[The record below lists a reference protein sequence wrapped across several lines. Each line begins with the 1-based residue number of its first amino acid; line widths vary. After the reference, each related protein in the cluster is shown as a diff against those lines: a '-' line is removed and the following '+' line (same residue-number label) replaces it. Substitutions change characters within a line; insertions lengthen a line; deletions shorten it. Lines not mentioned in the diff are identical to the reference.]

1 MQNYEQF
8 WLENN
13 KPKKK
18 AVIKI
23 KRQKP
28 VETTLV
34 SPRKKIVVKRRGLI
48 AVQKTTKRWP
58 PFGVV
63 IFFLIILIIQ
73 VMAVLRY
80 KL

>member
-18 AVIKI
+18 VVIKI

-34 SPRKKIVVKRRGLI
+34 SPRKKIVVKKRGLI
-48 AVQKTTKRWP
+48 ARSPENKNN
-58 PFGVV
+58 
-63 IFFLIILIIQ
+63 
-73 VMAVLRY
+73 
-80 KL
+80 